1 MIKMK
6 KQKRKV
12 IISKFFQS
20 FIKQALAVVV
30 LTFVVSVMYASKV
43 PFLKN
48 SSDALGRAI
57 RYEMDL
63 NGIKE
68 KISEIGNFNGAE
80 KE

>member
-12 IISKFFQS
+12 IISKFLQS
-20 FIKQALAVVV
+20 FIKQALTVIV

-63 NGIKE
+63 EGIKE
-68 KISEIGNFNGAE
+68 KIGEIGNFNGEE

>member
-1 MIKMK
+1 MK

-12 IISKFFQS
+12 IISKFLQS
-20 FIKQALAVVV
+20 FIKQALTVIV

-63 NGIKE
+63 EGIKE
-68 KISEIGNFNGAE
+68 KIGEIGNFNGEE